1 MAGSGGIIVCCVSA
15 GGSPTSRAAVK
26 PTTYSIGESFSL
38 RTREYDQVP
47 LPSMP
52 ARLVRRATV
61 LFAGAIFSGS
71 AILTALG
78 ARPDQP
84 GSDSVGVIEGESI
97 AVSGPMRVEVV
108 DDQVKTMLRSGSDV
122 RVKSGTAR
130 IDLVEGGQIS
140 ICGPAHLSVLKSG
153 GSLTIA
159 LDTGTVHVRI
169 EHELPLNIY
178 TPLIQAQTIAIG
190 DGPRDALVGFDSSG
204 AMCIRANLGA
214 IRVEQQ
220 LTGQSVIIPQTGDV
234 FLFNG
239 QLEQLRTSAGHC
251 SCELQVARATPP
263 PQPAASQPVAA
274 EASAAKEE
282 PIYQV
287 FVPPLIFNAS
297 AEVQPDIDP
306 SLIVIVRRVR
316 VRPTLIFQGRVEGNA
331 VASAPTP
338 PLASKPAPAEDAA
351 NSPKPSA
358 PANNSLVNRVR
369 NFVRKLWP
377 SGS

>member
-1 MAGSGGIIVCCVSA
+1 MATISNSI
-15 GGSPTSRAAVK
+15 SRW
-26 PTTYSIGESFSL
+26 
-38 RTREYDQVP
+38 
-47 LPSMP
+47 
-52 ARLVRRATV
+52 RRAT
-61 LFAGAIFSGS
+61 LPAACL
-71 AILTALG
+71 AILCAALIAAAS
-78 ARPDQP
+78 ARPDEP
-84 GSDSVGVIEGESI
+84 LSDSVGVIEGESI
-97 AVSGPMRVEVV
+97 SVTGPMSVEVV
-108 DDQVKTMLRSGSDV
+108 QGQVKTVLRSGGDV

-130 IDLVEGGQIS
+130 IDLVEGAQIS

-159 LDTGTVHVRI
+159 LDTGTIHVHI
-169 EHELPLNIY
+169 EDHLAVNIY
-178 TPLIQAQTIAIG
+178 TPLIQAQTVAIG

-214 IRVEQQ
+214 IRLEQQ

-287 FVPPLIFNAS
+287 FVLPLIFNAS